1 LDHRRSTLFRKA
13 CSAGAGSGRCER
25 PEQIKAQLMRRAARS
40 GPFLVCSFSAGERLR
55 TLLGSHRLSTCAV
68 HVVHRTRPRIR
79 MNPRKYLL
87 MAFSP
92 LPEPTVAIV
101 QPSEF
106 GVINVRCRLAQ
117 EAERR
122 RRLPEQT
129 KEQTDWKGRRVGG
142 LFVSSQQER
151 TCDFARHYNQS
162 NRPWW
167 EWPLESEP

>member
-1 LDHRRSTLFRKA
+1 
-13 CSAGAGSGRCER
+13 
-25 PEQIKAQLMRRAARS
+25 
-40 GPFLVCSFSAGERLR
+40 
-55 TLLGSHRLSTCAV
+55 
-68 HVVHRTRPRIR
+68 